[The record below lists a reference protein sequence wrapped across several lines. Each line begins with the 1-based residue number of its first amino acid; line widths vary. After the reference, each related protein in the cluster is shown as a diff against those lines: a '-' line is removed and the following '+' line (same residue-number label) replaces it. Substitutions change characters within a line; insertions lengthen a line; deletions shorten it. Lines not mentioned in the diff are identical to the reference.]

1 MNKKLL
7 IASAAVAL
15 FAAGSVQAATI
26 QLTSVSGIWTA
37 TNPGTPVVTGGGSS
51 EIRWGTPANQQ
62 NQQSG
67 YRFDGSAPPA
77 VNVNENVD
85 FNLGTFTHYN
95 WPVNGHLF

>member
-37 TNPGTPVVTGGGSS
+37 TNPGSPAVTGGGTS
-51 EIRWGTPANQQ
+51 EIRWGNPANQQ
-62 NQQSG
+62 DQQSG
-67 YRFDGSAPPA
+67 YRFDGYTPLPA
-77 VNVNENVD
+77 NINENID
-85 FNLGTFTHYN
+85 DKSQIQR
-95 WPVNGHLF
+95 